1 MTTLYDVARE
11 AKVSIKTVSRVLNNT
26 DKVKEDTVK
35 RVKEA
40 MSRLDYH
47 PNATARNLK
56 RRKTDTIGFVVPF
69 GSRFVFADPGMQ
81 EQMRGAHDVLTR
93 AGYDMILTVPEN
105 GDRFLTD
112 VVRLTRTGNVDGVIL
127 YGMAKAVAIVREF
140 SKKGYRFVSLGY
152 SYPHQTHN
160 YVEIDA
166 EAAGYLATRYLLSQ
180 GRHFIGLTQE
190 PENFLFLNKVSV
202 EVGYCRALNEEGL
215 PYRSDLVSRTDFTV
229 EGGYRATLE
238 LLEQNQKIDA
248 LICCSDP
255 TAFGALRALRERGIC
270 PKKDILLL
278 TGDRLPLIQ
287 AVEPWLGGIHNP
299 LYEQGRLAA
308 EMIIRIIQEGKD
320 LPGVVLRPDLVIT

>member
-160 YVEIDA
+160 YVEID
-166 EAAGYLATRYLLSQ
+166 
-180 GRHFIGLTQE
+180 
-190 PENFLFLNKVSV
+190 
-202 EVGYCRALNEEGL
+202 
-215 PYRSDLVSRTDFTV
+215 RS
-229 EGGYRATLE
+229 
-238 LLEQNQKIDA
+238 
-248 LICCSDP
+248 
-255 TAFGALRALRERGIC
+255 
-270 PKKDILLL
+270 
-278 TGDRLPLIQ
+278 
-287 AVEPWLGGIHNP
+287 
-299 LYEQGRLAA
+299 
-308 EMIIRIIQEGKD
+308 
-320 LPGVVLRPDLVIT
+320 

>member
-1 MTTLYDVARE
+1 
-11 AKVSIKTVSRVLNNT
+11 
-26 DKVKEDTVK
+26 
-35 RVKEA
+35 
-40 MSRLDYH
+40 
-47 PNATARNLK
+47 
-56 RRKTDTIGFVVPF
+56 
-69 GSRFVFADPGMQ
+69 
-81 EQMRGAHDVLTR
+81 
-93 AGYDMILTVPEN
+93 MILTVPEN

-202 EVGYCRALNEEGL
+202 EVGYRRALNEEGL

-255 TAFGALRALRERGIC
+255 TAFGALRALREKGIC

-278 TGDRLPLIQ
+278 TGDRLPIIQ

-299 LYEQGRLAA
+299 LYEQGRMAA